1 MGIIRRR
8 RDEEPGPGPGEG
20 ARGGAGGTGG
30 GGAGGGE
37 EDVAGQLAALSA
49 EMERSLPDA
58 APAVQEA
65 WYRRKGS
72 QRAGALVRSL
82 TGVLGRGGKAAA
94 KGAGYGGKVL
104 ADRLLDAAP
113 RIPIRSLATL
123 RAQHPTAATPEEL
136 AELITL
142 GACRSSAALGAGAGA
157 AAMMPVPPAM
167 PVEIAA
173 ETLSVAAVEIKL
185 IAELHEVYGVPAR
198 GTVAQRATAYV
209 GAWADGRG
217 IDRAALVRP
226 AGLAAM
232 AVSSEV
238 RQKLR
243 KRLTRS
249 TLRKLPSLT
258 PLLIG
263 AGLGATM
270 NRRDTR
276 RLADQVRADLAQRI
290 PPDADYWTAAA
301 PRKEID

>member
-1 MGIIRRR
+1 MGLIRRR
-8 RDEEPGPGPGEG
+8 RQDDSVPEPGG
-20 ARGGAGGTGG
+20 
-30 GGAGGGE
+30 
-37 EDVAGQLAALSA
+37 EDVAGELAALSA
-49 EMERSLPDA
+49 EMERSLPEA
-58 APAVQEA
+58 NPAVQEA
-65 WYRRKGS
+65 WYRRKGA
-72 QRAGALVRSL
+72 QRARVLVGSL
-82 TGVLGRGGKAAA
+82 TKALGRGGVAAA
-94 KGAGYGGKVL
+94 KGAGLGGKAL
-104 ADRLLDAAP
+104 ADRLVLAAP

-136 AELITL
+136 AELVTL

-167 PVEIAA
+167 AVEIAA

-185 IAELHEVYGVPAR
+185 IAELHEIYGMPAV
-198 GTVAQRATAYV
+198 GTAAQRAGAYV

-217 IDRAALVRP
+217 IDRAALIRP

-232 AVSSEV
+232 AIGSEV
-238 RQKLR
+238 RQKVR

-263 AGLGATM
+263 AGIGATM

-276 RLADQVRADLAQRI
+276 RLADQVRADLVGRK
-290 PPDADYWTAAA
+290 PLDPGYWAAAA
-301 PRKEID
+301 PALGTADRRAVES